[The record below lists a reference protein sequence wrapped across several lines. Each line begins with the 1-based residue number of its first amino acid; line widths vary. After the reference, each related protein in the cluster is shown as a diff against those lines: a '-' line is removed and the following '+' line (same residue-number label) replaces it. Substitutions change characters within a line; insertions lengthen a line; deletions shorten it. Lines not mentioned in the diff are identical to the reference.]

1 MAPRNTPTRSPVAD
15 VAAAVLKFLWDNP
28 EERLAPSDVAAKF
41 DCSALAV
48 HTHLSEAV
56 RKGHLQREVDPDGE
70 TAYRLG
76 PNAHQAKPGPKPR
89 FVMPDPSTLKIDKD
103 VHLPGTRA
111 GIDNTAAYQ
120 ALFKRLSVGDSVLLP
135 LQAKSTLA
143 HAATSWKKQ
152 TAQQLAL
159 RTSDEGVRVW
169 RVS

>member
-56 RKGHLQREVDPDGE
+56 RKGRLQREVDPDGE

-76 PNAHQAKPGPKPR
+76 PNGHQALRSPKPR
-89 FVMPDPSTLKIDKD
+89 FVMPDPATLNIDKD
-103 VHLPGTRA
+103 VPLPSTRSGA
-111 GIDNTAAYQ
+111 DNQAKLQ
-120 ALFKRLSVGDSVLLP
+120 ALFERLGVGESVLFP
-135 LQAKSTLA
+135 MEAKMTLNK
-143 HAATSWKKQ
+143 AATAWKKQ
-152 TAQQLAL
+152 TAQKLAL